1 MQTSGH
7 RTPAGQTRSIGMGFH
22 GFAEAASESILPSQ
36 AKKSF
41 FHSFSQLF
49 TGERKKNTMLALPC
63 R

>member
-1 MQTSGH
+1 
-7 RTPAGQTRSIGMGFH
+7 MGFH